1 MGEYLISLNKK
12 IQTNIICG
20 LTDMDFEK
28 YKIVNLKPIGK
39 VQNERNVKLGP
50 EEAPVMW
57 NSSESDNL
65 NM

>member
-1 MGEYLISLNKK
+1 
-12 IQTNIICG
+12 
-20 LTDMDFEK
+20 MDFEK

-39 VQNERNVKLGP
+39 VQNERNLKLGP